1 MINNFD
7 SQIHQ
12 LEDLIAKYNTALD
25 FFKNLRAT
33 GEITVENAMKAGLVW
48 VEINENGKIT
58 NKELKKLNP
67 NAVIK
72 EIESISGATI
82 RCTELEVDE

>member
-12 LEDLIAKYNTALD
+12 LEELIANYSAALD
-25 FFKNLRAT
+25 FFKKLRDT
-33 GEITVENAMKAGLVW
+33 DEVTVETAMKVGLVW
-48 VEINENGKIT
+48 LEINENGKIT
-58 NKELKKLNP
+58 NNELKNLNP

-72 EIESISGATI
+72 CVENIDGTTI
-82 RCTELEVDE
+82 RAIKLEGND

>member
-12 LEDLIAKYNTALD
+12 LEELIAKYNTALD
-25 FFKNLRAT
+25 FFKNLRST

-67 NAVIK
+67 NAIIK
-72 EIESISGATI
+72 EIESIQGATI
-82 RCTELEVDE
+82 RAIKLEGDE

>member
-12 LEDLIAKYNTALD
+12 LEELIAKYNTALD
-25 FFKNLRAT
+25 FFKNLRDT

-67 NAVIK
+67 NAIIK
-72 EIESISGATI
+72 EIESIQGATI
-82 RCTELEVDE
+82 RAIKLEGND